1 MSLTKVKE
9 NKNLFRDETS
19 GAILNIDKRSY
30 QDYIDQ
36 RQRLKDQNNLMVN
49 NQRDIENLKKDVSEI
64 KNLLQVIANRL
75 QETK

>member
-49 NQRDIENLKKDVSEI
+49 NQRDIENLKNDVSEI